1 MLNVLFRFDRSD
13 VGYGNTIASVLERL
27 DRALISPEPLIS
39 DMNWQADWGLRARMF
54 VTMFLLFALY
64 IVFAGALALYIGGG
78 LWLFA
83 LLFASFSLVQY
94 YFSDTLTLK
103 SMGAKTVSA
112 DEYPQLHASIERL
125 SQQADLPK
133 PKVAVVDSTVPNAFA
148 TGRNQKNAAV
158 CVTTGIMDTLDQE
171 ELDGVLAHELA
182 HVKNSDMMVM
192 TIASFLSTIAF
203 MIVRWGAFFGGGHGR
218 GGGREGGGGI
228 VVAILVSLVV
238 WIISYLLI
246 RALSRYREYAAD
258 RGAAAITGNP
268 SALASALL
276 KISGEMDKVPKD
288 DMREEAEMNAFF
300 IIPIKSGI
308 VGRLFSTHPPTE
320 RRVEQLRDLE
330 REMQSF

>member
-1 MLNVLFRFDRSD
+1 
-13 VGYGNTIASVLERL
+13 
-27 DRALISPEPLIS
+27 
-39 DMNWQADWGLRARMF
+39 MNWQADWGLRFRMF

-64 IVFAGALALYIGGG
+64 IVFAGVITAYIGGG
-78 LWLFA
+78 IFVFA
-83 LLFASFSLVQY
+83 LMFGGMSLVQY
-94 YFSDTLTLK
+94 YFSDTLTLR

-112 DEYPQLHASIERL
+112 DEYPQLHGSIERL

-133 PKVAVVDSTVPNAFA
+133 PKVAVIDSDVPNAFA

-158 CVTTGIMDTLDQE
+158 CVTTGIMRTLDQE

-182 HVKNSDMMVM
+182 HVKNRDMMVM
-192 TIASFLSTIAF
+192 TIASFLSTMAF
-203 MIVRWGAFFGGGHGR
+203 MIVRWGAFFGGGHNRGR
-218 GGGREGGGGI
+218 GGGGGGI
-228 VVAILVSLVV
+228 VVAIVISLVV

-246 RALSRYREYAAD
+246 RALSRYREYSAD

-288 DMREEAEMNAFF
+288 DLREEAEMNAFF

-320 RRVEQLRDLE
+320 KRIEQLRTLE
-330 REMQSF
+330 REMQAL